1 MPSVIEV
8 GDVFVVR
15 CVEAGQ
21 EGWRKLRIVGAVPAP
36 VGEKTSRFTVQQ
48 ADAFSETREIAR
60 ATLETEC
67 DRED

>member
-1 MPSVIEV
+1 MSSVEI

-15 CVEAGQ
+15 CVESG
-21 EGWRKLRIVGAVPAP
+21 EDDWRRLKVVGAVPAP

-48 ADAFSETREIAR
+48 ADAFSETREIGR
-60 ATLETEC
+60 TTLENEC